1 MLKSKGIA
9 PNGLIVPDD
18 AAPTTEPEPGLKRQ
32 VLAHSPA
39 MMLVRHQMRQGWCGS
54 AHAHPH
60 EQLVYVVSGRIQIT
74 VDGVSR
80 DAAAGSSFIVES
92 NIEHQA
98 TALEDSVALDI
109 FTPTREDYLP
119 GR

>member
-18 AAPTTEPEPGLKRQ
+18 AAPITEPEPGLKRQ

-60 EQLVYVVSGRIQIT
+60 EQMVYVVSGRIRITAEARSTRRRCGQQLHRQIKHSASG
-74 VDGVSR
+74 DG
-80 DAAAGSSFIVES
+80 A
-92 NIEHQA
+92 
-98 TALEDSVALDI
+98 
-109 FTPTREDYLP
+109 
-119 GR
+119 